1 MSRQVRPSRP
11 GWSASLMVSVGAKG
25 TAATLPNLSL
35 WIDAWLTQDESRP
48 RKQRHSWL
56 APIVVLTAR
65 LAVKAVQFLTACVL
79 SSSFLNPREDG
90 EYSVLGSAF
99 R

>member
-1 MSRQVRPSRP
+1 
-11 GWSASLMVSVGAKG
+11 MVSVGAKG

-35 WIDAWLTQDESRP
+35 WIDAYRSIIDAWLTQDESRP